1 MHLRLRFSN
10 KKVILKFCLCLLYF
24 IDISVS
30 AESKSIK
37 KKISYQAIDNKV
49 DEESGIKHNQTNKP
63 NISENTCNSFNQY
76 SVSMTLVTKLDGSY

>member
-1 MHLRLRFSN
+1 MNLRLRFSN

-49 DEESGIKHNQTNKP
+49 D
-63 NISENTCNSFNQY
+63 
-76 SVSMTLVTKLDGSY
+76 KLN